1 MISSEGSEEESFP
14 CLPPSFWWFA
24 DHLSPFVAYGSIS
37 PGFALR
43 SLCVFVSMS
52 KFPFLI
58 KTLITLDWGPTLIQ
72 YDLILA

>member
-1 MISSEGSEEESFP
+1 MISSERSEEESFP
-14 CLPPSFWWFA
+14 CLPPSFRWFA
-24 DHLSPFVAYGSIS
+24 GHLSPFLAYGSIS

-58 KTLITLDWGPTLIQ
+58 KTLITLDWGPTLIR